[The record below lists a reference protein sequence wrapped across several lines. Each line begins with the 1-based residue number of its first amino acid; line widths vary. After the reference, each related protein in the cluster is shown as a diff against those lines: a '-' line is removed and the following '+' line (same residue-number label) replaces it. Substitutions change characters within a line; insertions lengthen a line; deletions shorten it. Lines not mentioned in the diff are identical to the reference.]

1 MIKPEKSRLSSTLR
15 VLLAILGIGIACA
28 CLAVDCVAIVWA
40 AIVIAF
46 IYAITITCRY
56 GTRWWKYRHRKVAG
70 HERFLLFIV
79 SLMILFLTTGTAL
92 YLWAFT
98 CEITD
103 NMAISNCYSNGAYMF
118 INAEYLLRSIAYSFM
133 LFTGSIESNVLDSI
147 HEHQYVK
154 GLISLQAFL
163 SFMCTVAVLVNLVYA
178 RMSAYYK
185 LHRTTKVN
193 QQHNHLFIFFG
204 INEPSRLLA
213 KSIKEKEG
221 DQSVL
226 IFVENHH
233 IDDSERNGWN
243 SIVGMLTHRRQT
255 FTEVEDLDARVTFT
269 ETRLCD
275 INNDILNGKAE
286 ADILG
291 ELNLLKLRE
300 LTLQLGSIGN
310 DAQLHIFFLSEDE
323 DENVRALSTL
333 ILDKTIHQF
342 NGKSYF
348 YCHARKNSINNVSED
363 IAFKQ
368 GVEVRIIDSSYLSV
382 ELLKAD
388 ENNHPVKLVKID
400 KQNPTTV
407 SSTFNSLIVGF
418 DEVGRD
424 ALKFIYEFG
433 AFVDTNAT
441 PEDEWRSPFHCVVVD
456 KRMNELEGVF
466 STFTPSAMKQ
476 TNKDGSN
483 LIELKQC
490 DCLSSEFFRN
500 IVNDNFCKE
509 LNYIVIAVGDDEMGM
524 MLAIRLLN
532 HIRRVKADLSQL
544 RIYVRCYRTDKEAY
558 MQQIATYYNDGC
570 KDGCTETNHVIIP
583 FGQKQ
588 QIYSYDMIINDE
600 LIQNGKIF
608 QAEYARLK
616 GEKMLWDDRRK
627 ELQKEG
633 TIDKM
638 RELRRKESQD
648 LANALHMSTKLY
660 LLKQCMPN
668 DTNWNDFFNRLFDGN
683 ELARREG
690 AFSYISYPMLDYF
703 ENKAMLNLARLEHL
717 RWIASH
723 EMLGYTKA
731 HEGLHESNERTREH
745 NCLRPWQ
752 ELDKESEA
760 TTKEKGWDCDYKSYD
775 FCVVDN
781 SVLLNKD
788 KLLES

>member
-1 MIKPEKSRLSSTLR
+1 MIKPGKSRLSSTQK
-15 VLLAILGIGIACA
+15 VLLAILGFGIASV
-28 CLAVDCVAIVWA
+28 CLAIDCVAIVWT

-46 IYAITITCRY
+46 IYTITIVWRY
-56 GTRWWKYRHRKVAG
+56 GIRWWKYRHGKVAG

-79 SLMILFLTTGTAL
+79 SLAVLFMTTGTAL

-98 CEITD
+98 CEAT
-103 NMAISNCYSNGAYMF
+103 SNIANNSCNDEPYLF
-118 INAEYLLRSIAYSFM
+118 INAEYLLRSLACSFM
-133 LFTGSIESNVLDSI
+133 LFTGNIESNVLDGI
-147 HEHQYVK
+147 HEHQYIK

-163 SFMCTVAVLVNLVYA
+163 SFTCTVAVLVSLVYA
-178 RMSAYYK
+178 RMCAYYK
-185 LHRTTKVN
+185 FHRATMIS
-193 QQHNHLFIFFG
+193 QQHNHLYVFFG
-204 INEPSRLLA
+204 MDEPSRLLA

-221 DQSVL
+221 NQSIL
-226 IFVENHH
+226 IFVENNR
-233 IDDSERNGWN
+233 IDDSDKNGWN
-243 SIVGMLTHRRQT
+243 SIVEMLTHRRQT

-300 LTLQLGSIGN
+300 LILQLGSICN
-310 DAQLHIFFLSEDE
+310 DAQLHIFFLSENE

-333 ILDKTIHQF
+333 TLDKTIHQF
-342 NGKSYF
+342 VGKSYF
-348 YCHARKNSINNVSED
+348 YCHARKNSISNVSED

-368 GVEVRIIDSSYLSV
+368 GLEVRIIDSSYLSV

-388 ENNHPVKLVKID
+388 ENNHPVKLVEID

-407 SSTFNSLIVGF
+407 SSPFNSLIVGF

-424 ALKFIYEFG
+424 ALKFLYEFG

-441 PEDEWRSPFHCVVVD
+441 PENERRSPFHCIVVD
-456 KRMNELEGVF
+456 SRMNELEGVF
-466 STFTPSAMKQ
+466 STFAPTVMEQ
-476 TNKDGSN
+476 TNKDRSK
-483 LIELKQC
+483 LVTLKQG
-490 DCLSSEFFRN
+490 DCRSSEFFRD
-500 IVNDNFCKE
+500 IVNDDFCKE

-532 HIRRVKADLSQL
+532 HIRRVKEDLTRL
-544 RIYVRCYRTDKEAY
+544 RIYVRCYRTDKESY

-570 KDGCTETNHVIIP
+570 KDGCTETNPIIIP

-616 GEKMLWDDRRK
+616 GETERWDTRRTK
-627 ELQKEG
+627 LRNAG

-668 DTNWNDFFNRLFDGN
+668 DTNWSDFFNRLFDENG
-683 ELARREG
+683 LARREG

-703 ENKAMLNLARLEHL
+703 ENKTMLNLARLEHL
-717 RWIASH
+717 RWVASH

-731 HEGLHESNERTREH
+731 NENLHESKERTREH

-781 SVLLNKD
+781 SILLNKD
-788 KLLES
+788 KLLEL